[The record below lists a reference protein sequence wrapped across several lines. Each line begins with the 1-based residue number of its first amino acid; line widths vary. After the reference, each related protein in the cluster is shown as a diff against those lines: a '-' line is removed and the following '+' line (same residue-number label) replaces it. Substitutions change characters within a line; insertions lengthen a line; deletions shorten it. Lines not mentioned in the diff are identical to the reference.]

1 MRRNDGEYVW
11 VHAYGQAKFDAKG
24 HAERMAGSV
33 QDITQKKQQ
42 QLTIERSEA
51 QLRLLIENT
60 PAAVAMFDTD
70 MRYILASQRWLQD
83 YRLEGRDI
91 VGMSHYD
98 IFPEIRGM
106 PHWIDIHRR
115 ALRGERFDAR
125 EESWTRADGS
135 KEFNQWAIHPW
146 MDPTGKVGGIVMF
159 TEVITARKV
168 AEANLRTSEEMI
180 RAAMD
185 KAPIGKALVQPDGR
199 FIKVNPALCQL
210 LGYSEAE
217 LLANDFQSITHPEDL
232 DADLDNLR
240 ALLDGRIVNYQM
252 EKRYFH
258 RDGRTICAQLSVS
271 AVRRASGE
279 CDFLVAQ
286 IQDITERK
294 AIERIKD
301 EFVSV
306 VSHELR
312 TPLTSIRASLGLIN
326 NMREVELP
334 ASVRRLVDISAA
346 NCERLVILVNDILD
360 LDRIASGHMRFD
372 LSDHSL
378 ASITQRAVQANE
390 AYARKLDVRIVMEAI
405 NPDIVVYVDAE
416 RYIQALSN
424 LLSNAAKFS
433 PAMAEIE
440 VGAELRGNS
449 VRVFVRDHGDGIPED
464 FRGRI
469 FGKFSQADSS
479 ASRQQGGT
487 GLGLHIT
494 RQLVEH
500 MNGTIGFVSQMGM
513 GTTFWVEFPCVSP
526 DRIRIHAS

>member
-1 MRRNDGEYVW
+1 VW
-11 VHAYGQAKFDAKG
+11 VHAYGQAKYDDKG
-24 HAERMAGSV
+24 HAERVAGSV

-42 QLTIERSEA
+42 QLTIARSEA
-51 QLRLLIENT
+51 QMRLLVENT
-60 PAAVAMFDTD
+60 PAAVAMFDAD
-70 MRYILASQRWLQD
+70 MRYIMASHRWLQD

-91 VGMSHYD
+91 IGMSHYD
-98 IFPEIRGM
+98 VFPEIRQM

-115 ALRGERFDAR
+115 ALRGERFDTR
-125 EESWTRADGS
+125 EDSWTRADGS
-135 KEFNQWAIHPW
+135 REFNQWGIHPW
-146 MDPTGKVGGIVMF
+146 IDADGKVGGIVMF

-217 LLANDFQSITHPEDL
+217 LLANDFQSITHPQDL

-258 RDGRTICAQLSVS
+258 RDGRLIWAQLSVS
-271 AVRRASGE
+271 AVRRETGE

-326 NMREVELP
+326 GMRDVELP
-334 ASVRRLVDISAA
+334 ASVRRLIDISSA
-346 NCERLVILVNDILD
+346 NCERLVMLVNDILD
-360 LDRIASGHMRFD
+360 MDKIASGHMRFE
-372 LSDHSL
+372 LSDQSL
-378 ASITQRAVQANE
+378 ASITQRAVLANE
-390 AYARKLDVRIVMEAI
+390 AYARKLDVGIALESI

-416 RYIQALSN
+416 RYIQVLSN

-433 PAMAEIE
+433 PARAEIE
-440 VGAELRGNS
+440 VGAEMRGQS

-469 FGKFSQADSS
+469 FGKFSQADSGS
-479 ASRQQGGT
+479 TRQKGGT

-494 RQLVEH
+494 RQLVEQ
-500 MNGTIGFVSQMGM
+500 MNGTIGFVSQVGL

-526 DRIRIHAS
+526 DKIRMHVS

>member
-1 MRRNDGEYVW
+1 M
-11 VHAYGQAKFDAKG
+11 DA
-24 HAERMAGSV
+24 S
-33 QDITQKKQQ
+33 
-42 QLTIERSEA
+42 
-51 QLRLLIENT
+51 
-60 PAAVAMFDTD
+60 
-70 MRYILASQRWLQD
+70 
-83 YRLEGRDI
+83 
-91 VGMSHYD
+91 
-98 IFPEIRGM
+98 
-106 PHWIDIHRR
+106 
-115 ALRGERFDAR
+115 
-125 EESWTRADGS
+125 
-135 KEFNQWAIHPW
+135 
-146 MDPTGKVGGIVMF
+146 GKVGGIVMF

-168 AEANLRTSEEMI
+168 AEASLRTSEEMI

-240 ALLDGRIVNYQM
+240 ALLDGRINNYQM

-258 RDGRTICAQLSVS
+258 RDGRLIWAQLSVS
-271 AVRRASGE
+271 MVRKSGGE
-279 CDFLVAQ
+279 PDFLVAQ

-294 AIERIKD
+294 TIERVKD

-326 NMREVELP
+326 NMRDVELP
-334 ASVRRLVDISAA
+334 ASVRRLIDISSA
-346 NCERLVILVNDILD
+346 NCERLVMLVNDILD
-360 LDRIASGHMRFD
+360 LDRIASGQMRFD
-372 LSDHSL
+372 LCDQSL
-378 ASITQRAVQANE
+378 AAITQRAVLANE
-390 AYARKLDVRIVMEAI
+390 AYARKLDVHIVTEAI

-416 RYIQALSN
+416 RFIQVLSN

-433 PAMAEIE
+433 PAQAEIE
-440 VGAELRGNS
+440 VGAEMRGTS
-449 VRVFVRDHGDGIPED
+449 VRVFVRDHGDGIPEE

-479 ASRQQGGT
+479 ASRQKSGT

-494 RQLVEH
+494 RQLVEQ
-500 MNGTIGFVSQMGM
+500 MNGTIGFVSQVGL

-526 DRIRIHAS
+526 DKIRMRAT